1 MAESSSPLRVE
12 ALLHQML
19 GTQDDWGSYSMEA
32 FDLDQTLRD
41 GYAGFSRSF
50 SRIRA
55 VDLQREIDLA

>member
-1 MAESSSPLRVE
+1 MAQTSLPLRVE
-12 ALLHQML
+12 ALSHQMRRM
-19 GTQDDWGSYSMEA
+19 QEDWGSYSMEA